1 MVRGNTRRVCGR
13 QVCND
18 RIAASSPLVRA
29 SLVRLTTTRRHRGR
43 GRIFL
48 RFSTDWSRLLS
59 SNFPFFP
66 LPFYPFLRLL
76 SFETKELFF
85 RRGAKK
91 NWCWVFRWMSFYVW
105 GVCCP
110 ESNCSSSVEY
120 FSSFRK
126 RRNDFL
132 ARRSFRVDEF
142 FFLNSWF
149 K

>member
-66 LPFYPFLRLL
+66 SPLLSLPSASIFRDEGIILSTRSEEELVLGLSMDEFLRLGSLL
-76 SFETKELFF
+76 SGKFLIVPPPLNISRVFESGEMIFWQ
-85 RRGAKK
+85 GE
-91 NWCWVFRWMSFYVW
+91 VF
-105 GVCCP
+105 
-110 ESNCSSSVEY
+110 E
-120 FSSFRK
+120 
-126 RRNDFL
+126 
-132 ARRSFRVDEF
+132 VDEF
-142 FFLNSWF
+142 FF
-149 K
+149 

>member
-1 MVRGNTRRVCGR
+1 MQRPNRGFFATRARLAR
-13 QVCND
+13 SLNNNST
-18 RIAASSPLVRA
+18 SSRA
-29 SLVRLTTTRRHRGR
+29 GE
-43 GRIFL
+43 
-48 RFSTDWSRLLS
+48 DLS
-59 SNFPFFP
+59 SLFDRLVSVAFLQLSFFFP
-66 LPFYPFLRLL
+66 LLFYPFLRLL
-76 SFETKELFF
+76 SFEMKELFF

-142 FFLNSWF
+142 FFLNS
-149 K
+149 